1 MWTPPHALAVTS
13 ASSCRLRAPLIDKK
27 EKKRLIF
34 PMGLQTFVI
43 PLRFP
48 ASITLANTEHIFVKV
63 ASNSHLLHTFSDVA
77 ADFFNSI
84 ALLGNE
90 EEKKCTEKL
99 PNLESGSLS
108 SIAFF
113 LRS

>member
-27 EKKRLIF
+27 EKSLRF
-34 PMGLQTFVI
+34 HMGLQTFVI
-43 PLRFP
+43 PLQFP
-48 ASITLANTEHIFVKV
+48 ASITLANTERIFVKV
-63 ASNSHLLHTFSDVA
+63 AANSHLLHTFSVKA
-77 ADFFNSI
+77 ADFVNSI

-90 EEKKCTEKL
+90 EEKKCTKKL
-99 PNLESGSLS
+99 PKLESGSLS
-108 SIAFF
+108 SVAFF